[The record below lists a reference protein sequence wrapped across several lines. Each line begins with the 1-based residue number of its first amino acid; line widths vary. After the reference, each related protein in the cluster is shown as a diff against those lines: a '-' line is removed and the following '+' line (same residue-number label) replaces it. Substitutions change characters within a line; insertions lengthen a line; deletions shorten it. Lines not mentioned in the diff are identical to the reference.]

1 MNEQEELIREIE
13 QKGVRDPRVLKA
25 IANTPRR
32 LYVPE
37 EQASLA
43 LVDRALP
50 IGFDQTIS
58 QPSLVALIT
67 ELAEIEPESV
77 VLEVGGG
84 SGYQASILAK
94 LARRVVVIEQCTEL
108 ALRARQAWKKEGLTN
123 LVSVIG
129 DGSLGY
135 QPYAPY
141 DAVVMSCAAPS
152 PPTALMDQLSTN
164 GGRLIAP
171 IGGRESQRLTVYTR
185 QGDELSVRH
194 SVECAFVPLLGEGGY
209 R

>member
-37 EQASLA
+37 DQAPLA

-67 ELAEIEPESV
+67 ELAEVEPESV

-94 LARRVVVIEQCTEL
+94 LARRVVVVEQCAEL
-108 ALRARQAWKKEGLTN
+108 ALRARQAWKKEGLAN
-123 LVSVIG
+123 IVLVIG

-171 IGGRESQRLTVYTR
+171 IGGRESQRLTVFKR
-185 QGDELSVRH
+185 DGNELSIRRL
-194 SVECAFVPLLGEGGY
+194 VECAFVPLLGEGGY